1 MAQTVKKGNPNFEIS
16 SVIRKDVAAGPP
28 TYEIILDGETE
39 SYTAIYKAD
48 GTLISKVKA
57 EEEEYEES
65 DSDEGDY

>member
-1 MAQTVKKGNPNFEIS
+1 M
-16 SVIRKDVAAGPP
+16 IRKDVAAGPP

-48 GTLISKVKA
+48 GTLVSKVKA